1 MDFLE
6 HISKKLGIP
15 VIGLVIFIIIFIVT
29 GTWIVFIPLIL
40 IVALYYIINTTIEN
54 KMCSVLLSYYGTS
67 VIMSICGL
75 LIHYFPN
82 SIGGGLFQ
90 SGYIIASFIT
100 LSGLFDIIFKV
111 QTDSWGI
118 VYDWVV
124 VSSFVIIVCILLI
137 KDRFK

>member
-6 HISKKLGIP
+6 NISKKLGIS

-40 IVALYYIINTTIEN
+40 IVTLYYIINTTIQN
-54 KMCSVLLSYYGTS
+54 KMCSALLSYYGAS
-67 VIMSICGL
+67 VIMSVCGL
-75 LIHYFPN
+75 LIFYFPN
-82 SIGGGLFQ
+82 SIGGGLFE

-100 LSGLFDIIFKV
+100 LNSLFDLIFKI
-111 QTDSWGI
+111 QTDNWGI
-118 VYDWVV
+118 IYDWIIVG
-124 VSSFVIIVCILLI
+124 SFVIFICILLI